1 MTVASAFVAFF
12 AYPSRSVHD
21 AYLRDT
27 GKNGQTQVRGSGLL
41 GIHSS
46 DHLGSILNGL
56 LGVESTLHVIPSTQ
70 TVPTFFP
77 VIP

>member
-1 MTVASAFVAFF
+1 MTVASAFVAFL
-12 AYPSRSVHD
+12 ACRSASAHRS
-21 AYLRDT
+21 YLRDT
-27 GKNGQTQVRGSGLL
+27 GENGKTQVRGSSLL

-56 LGVESTLHVIPSTQ
+56 LGVESTLHVIPPFQ